1 MPCASKKQ
9 KGKGVSASGSSV
21 GVRHSNYVSWLEH
34 NLGRALLSERNIY
47 LNNMIG
53 SSIPQQVDAMGWH
66 QFVTTA
72 NQINERV
79 VREFY
84 AAMDPKEFE
93 NGTPVKARGVDVGF
107 NVQDIN
113 MHYGTKTYK
122 ELDTGVPKLIIFKRY
137 NLELARQLR
146 RLDMITITLFELAK
160 LLYCVKHHE
169 KLDVGKLIRKAI
181 ICAENIDSLVMPFPA
196 LITHSRPVATR
207 KRQRRD
213 EAACAIDMAAKADA
227 VAEED
232 LGTSMETKHS
242 ALEARLTA
250 FEKGIVDLTKAI
262 QDSYLI
268 SSERQSGAGSSSEHV
283 G

>member
-146 RLDMITITLFELAK
+146 RLDM
-160 LLYCVKHHE
+160 
-169 KLDVGKLIRKAI
+169 
-181 ICAENIDSLVMPFPA
+181 
-196 LITHSRPVATR
+196 RPVATR

-232 LGTSMETKHS
+232 LGVVP
-242 ALEARLTA
+242 AR
-250 FEKGIVDLTKAI
+250 EC
-262 QDSYLI
+262 
-268 SSERQSGAGSSSEHV
+268 RPN
-283 G
+283 